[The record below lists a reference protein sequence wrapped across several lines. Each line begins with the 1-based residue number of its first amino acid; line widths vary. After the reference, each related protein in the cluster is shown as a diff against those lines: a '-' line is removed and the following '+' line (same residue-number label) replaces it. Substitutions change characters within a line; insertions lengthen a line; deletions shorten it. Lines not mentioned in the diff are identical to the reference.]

1 MKKIVTIIF
10 VLGFYLLSFSQDN
23 RDKIKTL
30 KIAYITEKL
39 NLTQK
44 QAQAFWPIYN
54 NFEDAN
60 FKLKSQ
66 SYAKRKKVDFE
77 NISDKDAETLLNEI
91 RTIDGK
97 KYTLKEN
104 YINDLLKVIPAKKII
119 LLNKVEDDFKHKMF
133 EEFKSRRQLNHGS
146 KQ

>member
-1 MKKIVTIIF
+1 MKKTLTIVF

-39 NLTQK
+39 NLTEK
-44 QAQAFWPIYN
+44 EAQAFWPIYN
-54 NFEDAN
+54 SFEDE
-60 FKLKSQ
+60 FMKLKHQ
-66 SYAKRKKVDFE
+66 SYDKRKNVDMQ
-77 NISDKDAETLLNEI
+77 NISDKDAEALLNDI
-91 RTIDGK
+91 RAMENK

-104 YINDLLKVIPAKKII
+104 FINDLSKVIPAKKII

-133 EEFKSRRQLNHGS
+133 EEFKNRRRMQQP

>member
-1 MKKIVTIIF
+1 MKKTLTTVF

-39 NLTQK
+39 NLTEK
-44 QAQAFWPIYN
+44 EAQAFWPIYN
-54 NFEDAN
+54 NFEDE
-60 FKLKSQ
+60 FMRLKHQ
-66 SYAKRKKVDFE
+66 SYDKRKNVDLQ
-77 NISDKDAETLLNEI
+77 NISDKDAEALLNEI
-91 RTIDGK
+91 RSMENK

-104 YINDLLKVIPAKKII
+104 FINDLSKVIPAKKII

-133 EEFKSRRQLNHGS
+133 EEFKNRRRMQ
-146 KQ
+146 QPRQ